1 MTRQLDNRERQ
12 TGKAQPC
19 AQPASPDP
27 RLVALVKY
35 LARRAAERDH
45 EAIQTAPTIELD
57 LSGAVSSDNA
67 GADS

>member
-12 TGKAQPC
+12 KGKAQPY
-19 AQPASPDP
+19 AQPISPDP

-45 EAIQTAPTIELD
+45 ITIQNASPSEVEK
-57 LSGAVSSDNA
+57 SGGVSLDNA